1 MYCDKCWYHFIDDQ
15 LQSLDDRM
23 TNGETHKSQ
32 LSSDECNVT
41 NSRKKFEE
49 RQENVSE
56 NDNSQKKSIEAL
68 SLDEVVKTILTGVQD
83 LTDMEFN
90 ISNSIGNGN
99 EFIKI
104 EVKIPRSSLLK
115 RDASQIQNNIDKM
128 ERKPKIDKTTHSKRI
143 CSTERQMPS
152 EALKTTENFF
162 TTTKPVTQ
170 LSPEPLKLLR
180 TKLSSEELEYTEPCK
195 VCGGISSKFMH
206 YGGRSCPS
214 CRAFFRRTVE
224 KHHM

>member
-1 MYCDKCWYHFIDDQ
+1 MVSFP
-15 LQSLDDRM
+15 
-23 TNGETHKSQ
+23 
-32 LSSDECNVT
+32 
-41 NSRKKFEE
+41 FEE
-49 RQENVSE
+49 WQESVSE
-56 NDNSQKKSIEAL
+56 NDNYRKERTEAL
-68 SLDEVVKTILTGVQD
+68 SLDEVVKTILTSVEH

-90 ISNSIGNGN
+90 ISNSIGNGQ

-115 RDASQIQNNIDKM
+115 RDASKIQTNIDKM
-128 ERKPKIDKTTHSKRI
+128 ERKPKIDKAIHLKRN
-143 CSTERQMPS
+143 CSTERQIPS
-152 EALKTTENFF
+152 KALKTTENLI
-162 TTTKPVTQ
+162 TTTKPITQ
-170 LSPEPLKLLR
+170 ISSEPLKLLK
-180 TKLSSEELEYTEPCK
+180 TKLSSEESEYTEPCK